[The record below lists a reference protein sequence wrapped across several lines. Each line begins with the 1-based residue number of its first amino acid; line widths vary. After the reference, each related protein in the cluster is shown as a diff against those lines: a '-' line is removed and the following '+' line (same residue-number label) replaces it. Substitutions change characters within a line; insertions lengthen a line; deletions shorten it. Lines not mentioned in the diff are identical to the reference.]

1 MSTPTISA
9 LDFSGKNMVDEE
21 KHSPIMRF
29 YREKTVFVTGA
40 TGFLG
45 ILFIEKLLRCKA
57 KTVYVLVR
65 PKKNNSPAER
75 IQQTFTGAIFAI
87 LKQIDPDYLSRIK
100 LIEGDTSK
108 ADLGISD
115 DDREE
120 IISIVEIV
128 IHAAADVRFDK
139 PLQELC
145 FTNVRGTRALTQLAE
160 QIKNLIVFAYISTA
174 FSQYYREKIE
184 EKFYPPPCD
193 PDEMIRI
200 AEYFEEHQTEELNF
214 LSDKVLEPWANT
226 YVFTKALSEEVVRR
240 VAHKFPTI
248 VIRPST
254 IISTYEDPIPGWTNN
269 IYGLNGITVGI
280 GLGFIKVAMGNEHST
295 YIEVVCA
302 DFVTNGTLA
311 AMYNKVNGTENVSNK
326 VENFMFDGKDVSSAK
341 AESLSKFD
349 LSNTVVHITSQDLVT
364 CGQMQERML
373 HWHGQCPLVGALSAS
388 SVSYATGI
396 KFIFMTILC
405 HLIPAIVWDAFF
417 RLTNNKIR
425 LLPLYRKYHDLVE
438 RTAYFSNHFWQFDHQ
453 NMKRIIDNM
462 ADADQRYFNCDVFK
476 FKTLEYAR
484 TYQLGLRTYIVKE
497 PIDAAQID
505 VAKRRYRILRG
516 IYYITSTFYYGFL
529 GCLLYM
535 LLHLT
540 GVASYIQLIF
550 ALSVNTNA

>member
-1 MSTPTISA
+1 MSTLSAVDFTGKTI
-9 LDFSGKNMVDEE
+9 DVGE
-21 KHSPIMRF
+21 HSPMNRF
-29 YREKTVFVTGA
+29 YCDKMVFVTGG

-65 PKKNNSPAER
+65 PKKNKSSAER
-75 IQQTFTGAIFAI
+75 IHETFTGAIFGI
-87 LKQIDPDYLSRIK
+87 LKQIDPNYLSRIK
-100 LIEGDTSK
+100 PIEGDTSK

-115 DDREE
+115 DDRKE
-120 IISIVEIV
+120 IISNVEIV

-145 FTNVRGTRALTQLAE
+145 FTNVRGTRAFTQLAE
-160 QIKNLIVFAYISTA
+160 QMKNLIVFAYISTA

-200 AEYFEEHQTEELNF
+200 AEHFEQHQTEELNF
-214 LSDKVLEPWANT
+214 LTDKFLKPWANT

-240 VAHKFPTI
+240 VGHKFPII
-248 VIRPST
+248 VVRPSI
-254 IISTYEDPIPGWTNN
+254 IISTYEDPVPGWTNN
-269 IYGLNGITVGI
+269 IYGVNGVTMGV
-280 GLGFIKVAMGNEHST
+280 GLGFIKVAMSNKHFRN
-295 YIEVVCA
+295 IEVVCA

-311 AMYNKVNGTENVSNK
+311 AMWNKVNATNNANKMENVSFDS
-326 VENFMFDGKDVSSAK
+326 ENTLTGA
-341 AESLSKFD
+341 ATNLSKFD
-349 LSNTVVHITSQDLVT
+349 LSNSVVHITSQDLVT